1 MRAVIQRVSLAS
13 VSIEG
18 QVRAL
23 IGKGLVCLAG
33 IEKEDSLN
41 DLDYIANKILNLRIF
56 DDEKGFMNKSVSDIN
71 GEILLIS
78 QFTLLG
84 DARKGRRP
92 SFTAAESPEKARD
105 MFDSFVKKI
114 SGLYPEKVKT
124 GVFKAMMDIS
134 LVNEG
139 PVTVLLDSR
148 RLF

>member
-1 MRAVIQRVSLAS
+1 MRAVIQRVSSAS
-13 VSIEG
+13 VAIDG
-18 QVRAL
+18 QVRAS

-33 IEKEDSLN
+33 LEKDDAQP
-41 DLDYIANKILNLRIF
+41 DLDYIANKILSLRIF
-56 DDEKGFMNKSVSDIN
+56 DDEKGFMNKSVSDLN

-92 SFTAAESPEKARD
+92 SFTAAESPDTARE
-105 MFDSFVKKI
+105 MFDCFVKKMT
-114 SGLYPEKVKT
+114 GLYPEKVKT